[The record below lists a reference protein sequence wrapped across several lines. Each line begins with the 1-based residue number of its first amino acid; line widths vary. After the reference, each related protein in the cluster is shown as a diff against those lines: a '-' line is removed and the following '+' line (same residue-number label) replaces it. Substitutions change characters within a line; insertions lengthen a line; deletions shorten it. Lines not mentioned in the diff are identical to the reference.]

1 MEQLIRE
8 ESLANG
14 LTLRFVNRTRLYYG
28 DYYRVIVEVA
38 CRVAVDTAHLSDPVE
53 LAAARTVFGESVLY
67 RRTLEQMGV
76 PSTEIERVAERLVDT
91 FMDHSLSY
99 FAAPHFPEK
108 ILRAEL
114 HKAQRKQVRFAAH
127 SAVSHE

>member
-14 LTLRFVNRTRLYYG
+14 LSLRFVNRTRLYFG
-28 DYYRVIVEVA
+28 DYYRVIVEVT
-38 CRVAVDTAHLSDPVE
+38 CRIPVEAAYLTDHAE
-53 LAAARTVFGESVLY
+53 LAAARSTFGETVLY

-76 PSTEIERVAERLVDT
+76 PSTEIARVADRLVDA

-108 ILRAEL
+108 ILRTEVR
-114 HKAQRKQVRFAAH
+114 KAQRRQVMFSVH
-127 SAVSHE
+127 SAASND